1 MDLNLF
7 FDEKKKKLQIF
18 LIFSFYL
25 KLLLTAHSQGVM
37 TGYICIFDLAQTFTL
52 PAIFA
57 SSES

>member
-1 MDLNLF
+1 M
-7 FDEKKKKLQIF
+7 KKKKLQIF